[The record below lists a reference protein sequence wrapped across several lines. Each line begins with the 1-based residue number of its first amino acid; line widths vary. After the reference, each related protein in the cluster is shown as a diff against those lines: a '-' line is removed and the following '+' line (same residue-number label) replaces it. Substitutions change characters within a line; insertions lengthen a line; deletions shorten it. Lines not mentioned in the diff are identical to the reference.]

1 MIPAGISRR
10 YLLLLAAVVVA
21 GFFFPRC
28 RAIFRQLAFSP
39 SGKMAPPRP
48 LPDNRFVRDN
58 KSLVSVVKAGSIR
71 ESVIRA
77 VELIG
82 GIERLKLKGKEVL
95 VKPNVVASSP
105 PPTTTHPEVV
115 RSVVEILYAAGAKKV
130 KVADSSAIITL
141 PTRRNMERTGI
152 KRAAEQ
158 AGAEILYLEEM
169 DWVEVAPSQAQYA
182 RKFFVSKPVYEAQR
196 LVSLPVIKTHRAAT
210 YSISLKNFI
219 GIIHP
224 RNRPSIF
231 RPKEWEEIIA
241 EMNLA
246 VHPDLVIADGTKS
259 MVAGGPWSGSEAET
273 NLIMASGDR
282 IAIDLAGLALI
293 KSFLKWEGVSAVPV
307 WEQRQ
312 IKRAVQ
318 LGLGA
323 SSPAEI
329 EILSASL
336 TEEGEDFTRLVEDI
350 KRFVG

>member
-1 MIPAGISRR
+1 MIPGGMSRR
-10 YLLLLAAVVVA
+10 YLLLLAVVA
-21 GFFFPRC
+21 VSGFFFPRC
-28 RAIFRQLAFSP
+28 RAIFRQLVFSP
-39 SGKMAPPRP
+39 SGGMVPPRP

-58 KSLVSVVKAGSIR
+58 RSLISVVRASTIR
-71 ESVIRA
+71 GAVAQA

-82 GIERLKLKGKEVL
+82 GIERLELKGKEVL
-95 VKPNVVASSP
+95 VKPNVVSSSP

-115 RSVVEILYAAGAKKV
+115 RSVVEMLYAAGAKRV
-130 KVADSSAIITL
+130 KVGDSSAIITL
-141 PTRRNMERTGI
+141 PTRRNMEKTGI
-152 KRAAEQ
+152 KKAAEQ
-158 AGAEILYLEEM
+158 AGAEVLYLEEM
-169 DWVEVAPSQAQYA
+169 DWVEVAPPQARYA
-182 RKFFVSKPVYEAQR
+182 RKFFVSKPVYEAER
-196 LVSLPVIKTHRAAT
+196 IVSLPVIKTHRAAT

-246 VHPDLVIADGTKS
+246 VHPDLVIADGTTS
-259 MVAGGPWSGSEAET
+259 MVAGGPWRGSEAET

-282 IAIDLAGLALI
+282 VAIDLAGLALI
-293 KSFLKWEGVSAVPV
+293 KSFLKWEGVSAIPV

-312 IKRAVQ
+312 IKRAVE

-329 EILSASL
+329 DILSASRAG
-336 TEEGEDFTRLVEDI
+336 EEGDFSKLVEDI